1 MSKALMIVKQTL
13 VSTRHS
19 SCKHLPA
26 VIKKQ
31 VAAIVPA
38 VARHDQPLPDPLAL
52 AALAE
57 YEERE
62 DEIVLNFHKDLA
74 AHNKRTATQFKLVDP
89 L

>member
-1 MSKALMIVKQTL
+1 MIVKQTI

-19 SCKHLPA
+19 SCKQLPA

-31 VAAIVPA
+31 VVAIVPA
-38 VARHDQPLPDPLAL
+38 VVRHDQPLPDPLAL

-62 DEIVLNFHKDLA
+62 CAARRNLNSADLCREQW
-74 AHNKRTATQFKLVDP
+74 NLQKK
-89 L
+89 

>member
-1 MSKALMIVKQTL
+1 MIVKQTL

-31 VAAIVPA
+31 VV
-38 VARHDQPLPDPLAL
+38 RHDQPLPDPLAL

-62 DEIVLNFHKDLA
+62 CAPRRNLNSTDLCREQW
-74 AHNKRTATQFKLVDP
+74 NLQKK
-89 L
+89 